1 MTVSAQPTFEE
12 LLDRPGARPLRR
24 LVLVLCALVTTLDGF
39 DTQSIAL
46 AAPGISREWGVPAA
60 AFGTVFSIGL
70 AGSLVGTVLLGRL
83 GDRYG
88 RRRILMLSVALFA
101 VCSLLTPLVDSVLA
115 LVAARLLT
123 GIGLGGALPAA
134 ITLTAEYAPSARR
147 GSFVGLMFCGFPF
160 GGVLAGVLAAPL
172 VPAFGWASVFV
183 VGGVVP
189 LALLPVMWRA
199 MPESPQYLLHR
210 ADRTG
215 LDRVLER
222 MGAGGVQVAAVPV
235 PARSPIARLFT
246 GGRARGTV
254 LLWVTLFLAL
264 MLAYLLVNWIPL
276 VSRAAGANAAGASLA
291 VATLNIGAIVGCL
304 LLGRI
309 ADGRRSTVVV
319 GSGFVLGALAIAA
332 LGVVGTTTGAL
343 LAATFVAGFFA
354 IGSQMCLAAVCAGCY
369 ETSSRATGV
378 GAAMGAGRIG
388 GIVGPVLG
396 GILLGAGYASSTIF
410 LITAVAAV
418 LAAVTIV
425 PVGANMPRPAV
436 RTAKELTK

>member
-1 MTVSAQPTFEE
+1 MTVPARLTFEE

-24 LVLVLCALVTTLDGF
+24 VVLVLCALVTTLDGF

-46 AAPGISREWGVPAA
+46 AAPAISREWDVPAA
-60 AFGTVFSIGL
+60 AFGTVFGIGL

-101 VCSLLTPLVDSVLA
+101 VCSLLTPLADSMPVL
-115 LVAARLLT
+115 VVARLLT

-189 LALLPVMWRA
+189 LALFPVMWRA
-199 MPESPQYLLHR
+199 MPESPQHLLDH
-210 ADRTG
+210 ADRIG
-215 LDRVLER
+215 LDRVLDR
-222 MGAGGVQVAAVPV
+222 LGTHGVQVAAVPA
-235 PARSPIARLFT
+235 PARSPIARLFAD
-246 GGRARGTV
+246 GRARGTV
-254 LLWVTLFLAL
+254 LLWLTLFLAL

-291 VATLNIGAIVGCL
+291 VATLNVGAITGCL

-309 ADGRRSTVVV
+309 ADTRRPTVVV

-332 LGVVGTTTGAL
+332 VGVVGTTTGAL

-354 IGSQMCLAAVCAGCY
+354 IGSQMCLAAVCAGFY

-388 GIVGPVLG
+388 GIAGPVLG

-418 LAAVTIV
+418 LAAVTII
-425 PVGANMPRPAV
+425 PVGASAPRSAV
-436 RTAKELTK
+436 VTAKELMK